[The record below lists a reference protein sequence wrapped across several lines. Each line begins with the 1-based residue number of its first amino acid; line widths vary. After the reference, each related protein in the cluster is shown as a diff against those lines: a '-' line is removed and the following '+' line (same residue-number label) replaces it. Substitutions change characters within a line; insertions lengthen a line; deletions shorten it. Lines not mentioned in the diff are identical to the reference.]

1 VLEPFGRT
9 MRYFNTFGGN
19 SVSIAAA
26 SATLDVIEDEQLIEH
41 ARVVGG
47 RLAEGIRGLGD
58 ERILAVRGAGLFL
71 GVDLVDEAFTLD
83 VVNALRDRRV
93 LLAASGPD
101 NTTLKIRPPLV
112 FDDADADRLLT
123 ELAAVLAGS

>member
-1 VLEPFGRT
+1 
-9 MRYFNTFGGN
+9 
-19 SVSIAAA
+19 
-26 SATLDVIEDEQLIEH
+26 
-41 ARVVGG
+41 
-47 RLAEGIRGLGD
+47 
-58 ERILAVRGAGLFL
+58 VRGAGLFL

-112 FDDADADRLLT
+112 FDDADADRLLA